1 MRRWRQVRILSECI
15 AAAEG
20 AVHSLAPRL
29 LEAAAA
35 SGPRHMEMLA
45 AAQALQAA
53 SPASPRREV
62 VLGRLLGAC
71 RQVVPSTPAT

>member
-1 MRRWRQVRILSECI
+1 MAWQVRILSECI

-29 LEAAAA
+29 LEAAA
-35 SGPRHMEMLA
+35 SGPRHMEMLK

-53 SPASPRREV
+53 CPASPRREV
-62 VLGRLLGAC
+62 V
-71 RQVVPSTPAT
+71 PSTPAT